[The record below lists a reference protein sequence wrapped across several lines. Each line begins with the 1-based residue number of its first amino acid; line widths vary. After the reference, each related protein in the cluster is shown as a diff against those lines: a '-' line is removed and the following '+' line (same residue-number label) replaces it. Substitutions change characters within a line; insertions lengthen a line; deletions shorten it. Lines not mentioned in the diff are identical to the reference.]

1 MKLFLSG
8 DVDWESGADVVRSE
22 LAKFDEVPFLA
33 ERPYGSLV
41 QEVAIFL
48 ICQREELGLRQRV
61 RLDRKNRILYMD
73 VMLDLN
79 SMKTASQQERRRIV
93 ATRLVDEVSRVVSK
107 YASNEFNAAMFSSD
121 FRRWIEST
129 GWLN

>member
-8 DVDWESGADVVRSE
+8 DVDWESRADVVQSE
-22 LAKFDEVPFLA
+22 LAKFDEVPFFA

-48 ICQREELGLRQRV
+48 ICQREELGLKQRV
-61 RLDRKNRILYMD
+61 RLDRKNRILYVD

-79 SMKTASQQERRRIV
+79 AMKNSSPQERRKIV
-93 ATRLVDEVSRVVSK
+93 ATRLVGEVTRVVSK
-107 YASNEFNAAMFSSD
+107 YKSNEFNAAMFSSD
-121 FRRWIEST
+121 FQRWIEST